1 MGLQTH
7 RAHRDGGTNNAGCED
22 VNQLKMQIRKT
33 MEKLTRNVERS
44 QGTRGFNRKK

>member
-7 RAHRDGGTNNAGCED
+7 RDGGMNNAGCED

-33 MEKLTRNVERS
+33 D
-44 QGTRGFNRKK
+44 KKCRTKPGNPRIQ